1 MRFKFP
7 AYAEAVVSPLSTHP
21 PSRYQALKSFNN
33 FMTHRRFDLPVE
45 PALLR
50 SLRDALMHSSV
61 SVRHNAVNCIWN
73 IARNPA
79 THRDLRETEVDAALR
94 GFIYGRLS
102 GASGLPISTP
112 SAMGTSHLL
121 SLTIPPPSDNESK
134 EVKQKAREALRM
146 IEPPLR

>member
-1 MRFKFP
+1 
-7 AYAEAVVSPLSTHP
+7 
-21 PSRYQALKSFNN
+21 
-33 FMTHRRFDLPVE
+33 MTYRKFDLLVE

-50 SLRDALMHSSV
+50 ALRDALMHSSV

-79 THRDLRETEVDAALR
+79 AHRDLRETEVDAALR

-102 GASGLPISTP
+102 GNSTLPASTP
-112 SAMGTSHLL
+112 ASALGSSHLL